1 MKETELEVIR
11 VPKLRAALIQARE
24 DMVTAN
30 VAWRDAVKDPLSG
43 GETMRALRF
52 AMYQAIDRYIEL
64 AEKEGLLVKRTV
76 EGA

>member
-1 MKETELEVIR
+1 MKETEFEVIR

-30 VAWRDAVKDPLSG
+30 VAWREAKGDDVPWEECLAKQV
-43 GETMRALRF
+43 
-52 AMYQAIDRYIEL
+52 AMEEAIDRYLEL
-64 AEKEGLLVKRTV
+64 AEKDGLLVKRTV